1 LGGRVRLDACGHGA
15 AAGGG
20 GRIGGGRGR
29 LIGTASRAG
38 GRGIPL
44 PSLRGAVLIAA
55 PRKNGVETPRE
66 GETFR
71 ATRSEPCPPQ
81 AFVVR
86 CACDPGEDGSGGD
99 TVVDHIRLFP
109 IRPDVRW
116 TYRVHEQILPG
127 LRQAGIAVRWS
138 DVVVRH
144 TGYTDPALRGRKL
157 GRDEAILREELEDRP
172 GDPFVLFNLGSIAV
186 EREDWATAIGFLR
199 RSLPGSGPTD
209 SITRKLFSLIARS
222 YQMLGDYNG
231 ALGVCAEGL
240 RVDSDDAE
248 LLFRKALAHRLRG
261 KPGDAEAC
269 WRKIF
274 GLKRVQQFS
283 SVDQGIYG
291 HLTERN
297 LAALAAERGDQR
309 ESLTLWPGVLAEC
322 PSDQEAGLCVR
333 RIEAPVD

>member
-1 LGGRVRLDACGHGA
+1 
-15 AAGGG
+15 
-20 GRIGGGRGR
+20 
-29 LIGTASRAG
+29 
-38 GRGIPL
+38 
-44 PSLRGAVLIAA
+44 
-55 PRKNGVETPRE
+55 
-66 GETFR
+66 
-71 ATRSEPCPPQ
+71 
-81 AFVVR
+81 
-86 CACDPGEDGSGGD
+86 
-99 TVVDHIRLFP
+99 VVDHIWLFP
-109 IRPDVRW
+109 LRKDVRW
-116 TYRVHEQILPG
+116 RYRVHEPILPA
-127 LRQAGIAVRWS
+127 LWHARIPVEWT
-138 DVVVRH
+138 DIVVQH
-144 TGYTDPALRGRKL
+144 TGHTDPALRARKPV
-157 GRDEAILREELEDRP
+157 RNERILQEELKARP
-172 GDPFVLFNLGSIAV
+172 EDPFVLFNLGSIAV

-240 RVDSDDAE
+240 RVDPDDAE

-274 GLKRVQQFS
+274 GLKRLQQFS